1 MEPRRNWYSL
11 WPSGTEKMRMMV
23 PLSEAVASKVPSLF
37 SAMSARG
44 ERWAS
49 MTLIASS
56 FTASKIRTSPV
67 VGDTCVVPGGACAG
81 VLAAAGAFWGSG
93 YAM

>member
-1 MEPRRNWYSL
+1 MI
-11 WPSGTEKMRMMV
+11 V

-37 SAMSARG
+37 SAMSAKG

-56 FTASKIRTSPV
+56 LTASKIRTSPV
-67 VGDTCVVPGGACAG
+67 VGETWVVPGGACAG
-81 VLAAAGAFWGSG
+81 VFAAAGAFCGRG